1 MPPALAGAIG
11 AAYAE
16 LGGGPVAVRSSATAE
31 DLPQAAFAGQQDTY
45 LNVIGEPEVLDA
57 VRRCWG
63 SLWTERALAYRRGR
77 GSFHSRGDT
86 PRSPRS
92 GSAELRIAVV
102 VQQMVDA
109 EFAGVM
115 FTANPVT
122 GAREEVV
129 IDASP
134 GLGEAVVSGQVTPD
148 HYVLDARGRFRERT
162 PGRREVVIRSLPEGG
177 VTHTADSADDAEQL
191 DDQVLV
197 ELARMGRSVAEH
209 FGRPQ
214 DIEWA
219 YAAGKLWLVQA
230 RPMTALPPPPLR
242 LNRFERAV
250 GLQLMDFVT
259 VRPYPLDMSAWIKPG
274 IGRMVERMMA
284 EIAGLRHD
292 FSQLL
297 PERDGIV
304 ERFVPR
310 LPRPTTDTFPAL
322 IRFRQRIRR
331 YHAETWSA
339 DPRFARFEQ
348 DVDELVAVEAR
359 SVAWADLF
367 RLARR
372 ALAAVDVVTD
382 LRVDYLPSMVISLL
396 KLRAVLTLLGRSDL
410 LGVLIVGGRTRTQD
424 ANRALDQLA
433 GQVSPDPALTA
444 AFAELDPTA
453 LAGRIEGDDQFAGF
467 RGALTEFLTEY
478 GHRETASPLLVS
490 APTWSDD
497 PASVLGLIKVLAE
510 ERERGKGPAPSELA
524 ERRLLEHPWLRGG
537 RRRAAVLRLIAAARA
552 GVAFRE
558 DSHFH
563 ATRVL
568 PVLRRLLLEAGRRLA
583 AAGVLAS
590 PADVFHLR
598 LEELEAMAEP
608 DRLPGAEADR
618 IRALVRARADRRA
631 ELAGVPMLS
640 AAELRP
646 PVALH
651 VDALLTG
658 VAASGGQAT
667 GPVRVIREP
676 SEFGSMRAG
685 DVLVCPYTNP
695 AWTPLFQRAAA
706 VVVDSGGVG
715 SHAAIV
721 AREYG
726 IPAVMGTVTGTA
738 VLTDGRLVLV
748 DGDAGRVTAA
758 ETED

>member
-1 MPPALAGAIG
+1 
-11 AAYAE
+11 
-16 LGGGPVAVRSSATAE
+16 
-31 DLPQAAFAGQQDTY
+31 
-45 LNVIGEPEVLDA
+45 
-57 VRRCWG
+57 
-63 SLWTERALAYRRGR
+63 
-77 GSFHSRGDT
+77 
-86 PRSPRS
+86 
-92 GSAELRIAVV
+92 
-102 VQQMVDA
+102 MVDA

-177 VTHTADSADDAEQL
+177 VTHTADSAEDAEQL

-242 LNRFERAV
+242 LNRLERAV

-297 PERDGIV
+297 PERDGVI

-310 LPRPTTDTFPAL
+310 LPRPTTDTLPAL

-331 YHAETWSA
+331 YHSETWSA

-359 SVAWADLF
+359 TVAWADLF

-453 LAGRIEGDDQFAGF
+453 LAGRIESDDQFAGF

-510 ERERGKGPAPSELA
+510 ERGRGKGPAPSEPTENAGLA

-537 RRRAAVLRLIAAARA
+537 APGGRAPSDRRRPGRC
-552 GVAFRE
+552 G
-558 DSHFH
+558 
-563 ATRVL
+563 L
-568 PVLRRLLLEAGRRLA
+568 PRRLA
-583 AAGVLAS
+583 LPCHPGPSGAPAPAAGGRS
-590 PADVFHLR
+590 PTGGSGSSGLTR
-598 LEELEAMAEP
+598 GRRSISGSRNSRRWP
-608 DRLPGAEADR
+608 IR
-618 IRALVRARADRRA
+618 I
-631 ELAGVPMLS
+631 GW
-640 AAELRP
+640 
-646 PVALH
+646 
-651 VDALLTG
+651 
-658 VAASGGQAT
+658 
-667 GPVRVIREP
+667 REP
-676 SEFGSMRAG
+676 RPNGFALSSGPGRTG
-685 DVLVCPYTNP
+685 GRNWP
-695 AWTPLFQRAAA
+695 AYRCCRRR
-706 VVVDSGGVG
+706 S
-715 SHAAIV
+715 
-721 AREYG
+721 
-726 IPAVMGTVTGTA
+726 
-738 VLTDGRLVLV
+738 
-748 DGDAGRVTAA
+748 
-758 ETED
+758 